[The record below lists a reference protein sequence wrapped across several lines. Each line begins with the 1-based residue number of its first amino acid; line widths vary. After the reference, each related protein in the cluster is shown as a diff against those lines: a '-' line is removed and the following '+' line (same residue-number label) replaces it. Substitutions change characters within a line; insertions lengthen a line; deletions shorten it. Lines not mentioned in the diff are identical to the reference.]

1 MMTTLTARPEA
12 ITFDPQQSALIV
24 VDMQNAYATPGG
36 YLDLAGFDV
45 STTRPVIANIQTAV
59 TAARAAGMLIIWF
72 QNGWDE
78 QYVEAGGPGSPNFH
92 KSNALK
98 TMRKQPQ
105 LQGKLLAKGSW
116 DYQLVDEL
124 VPQPGDIVLPKPRNN
139 RFLQYAAG
147 QHFAQPWN
155 TPSGF
160 HRYRYQRLRR
170 IDATRRLFSGVF
182 RRGAG
187 RRNSPGGAGICA
199 ESCVVQYRNLFWLGQ
214 RRRNVL
220 RRAFSHVLCS
230 YRLRSLTMPKS
241 VIIPAGSSAPLAPFV
256 PGTLADGVVYV
267 SGTLAFDQHNNMLFA
282 DDPKAQTRHVLE
294 TIRKVIETAGGTM
307 ADVTFNSIFITDWK
321 NYAAINEI
329 YAEFFPGDKPARFC
343 IQCGLVKPDALVEI
357 ATIAHIA
364 K

>member
-1 MMTTLTARPEA
+1 MKVASVPGAEGVLLTFDDFLSGIETFGERIQPLMQCRAHLPALTQDGGMMTTLTARPEA

-124 VPQPGDIVLPKPRNN
+124 VPQPGDIVLPKPRYSG
-139 RFLQYAAG
+139 F
-147 QHFAQPWN
+147 FN
-155 TPSGF
+155 TPLDT
-160 HRYRYQRLRR
+160 QRSTVAEYAIWFFTGIATNVLRR

-182 RRGAG
+182 RRGA
-187 RRNSPGGAGICA
+187 
-199 ESCVVQYRNLFWLGQ
+199 
-214 RRRNVL
+214 
-220 RRAFSHVLCS
+220 
-230 YRLRSLTMPKS
+230 
-241 VIIPAGSSAPLAPFV
+241 
-256 PGTLADGVVYV
+256 
-267 SGTLAFDQHNNMLFA
+267 
-282 DDPKAQTRHVLE
+282 
-294 TIRKVIETAGGTM
+294 
-307 ADVTFNSIFITDWK
+307 
-321 NYAAINEI
+321 
-329 YAEFFPGDKPARFC
+329 
-343 IQCGLVKPDALVEI
+343 
-357 ATIAHIA
+357 
-364 K
+364 